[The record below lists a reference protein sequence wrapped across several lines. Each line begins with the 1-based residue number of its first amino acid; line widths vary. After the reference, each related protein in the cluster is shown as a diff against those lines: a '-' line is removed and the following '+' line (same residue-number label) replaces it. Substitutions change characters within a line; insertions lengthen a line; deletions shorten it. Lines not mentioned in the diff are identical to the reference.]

1 MKKAIFSILLILA
14 LVLSCGFACSE
25 SPSNAGKYDDRFV
38 VQIIN
43 NKDCGKVKG
52 VNEYARY
59 EDGTVL
65 QISVTPKL
73 GYKIY
78 SVSWNN
84 ESVEFENPHELS
96 FSKTVSKDST
106 LKVVYARG
114 YYQAFVINDNEKG
127 TLTGIENGGSY
138 QGGALF
144 SLNAV
149 AKENYVISE
158 VLVNNQPYTVSD
170 FKNFTFQ
177 VAINS
182 TTTIEVKYAYNLRK
196 VTIENDNAKGEIVG
210 VENGKEYEKGTSKA
224 IYITPTEAYEIESI
238 SFGGVLE
245 ELTDAQKTGWYG
257 VKEIFEDT
265 TITVTYKQ
273 IKTKVTVE
281 NDNAKGGVTGV
292 ENGQLFEFGADAEIS
307 VMSNPGYIISSI
319 KWNGVAEVINYD
331 QQKYGYTFIAT
342 INENSTLEVTYSPLK
357 KQVIVTNDDSK
368 GTISGVTSGAEYGIK
383 EGLEITI
390 TPNAEYVIKSVR
402 WNGVEKVLSQTEKI
416 EEYSF
421 YGMVGETNTLVVEYA
436 VKNLTV
442 TVDNDASKG
451 EITGVTNGQTFIN
464 GQDAEIN
471 IKAKPGYIISSI
483 KWNGIAELFNYDQQ
497 KQGYTFIV
505 IVEKDSTLEV
515 TYSPLTK
522 QVVVTNNLEQG
533 VVIGVENSTEYGINE
548 RLTITITPNAEYIIK
563 SVKWNG
569 NEKTLTETEK
579 SNGVIIEEIV
589 GETNAL
595 VVEYELK

>member
-182 TTTIEVKYAYNLRK
+182 TTTIEVKYAYHLRK
-196 VTIENDNAKGEIVG
+196 VTI
-210 VENGKEYEKGTSKA
+210 
-224 IYITPTEAYEIESI
+224 
-238 SFGGVLE
+238 
-245 ELTDAQKTGWYG
+245 
-257 VKEIFEDT
+257 
-265 TITVTYKQ
+265 
-273 IKTKVTVE
+273 E

-319 KWNGVAEVINYD
+319 KWNGTREVINYD

-342 INENSTLEVTYSPLK
+342 INENSTLEVTYSPLTK
-357 KQVIVTNDDSK
+357 KVIVTNDDSK

-383 EGLEITI
+383 EGLII
-390 TPNAEYVIKSVR
+390 YVTPKPEFVIKSVR

-416 EEYSF
+416 EGYSF
-421 YGMVGETNTLVVEYA
+421 YEMVGETNALVVEYA
-436 VKNLTV
+436 VKNPSV
-442 TVDNDASKG
+442 AVDNDASKG

-483 KWNGIAELFNYDQQ
+483 KWNGIAELINYDQQ

-515 TYSPLTK
+515 TYLPLTK
-522 QVVVTNNLEQG
+522 QVVVTNNLEEG
-533 VVIGVENSTEYGINE
+533 VVQGAENGTEYGINE